1 MTGVVVV
8 DTNLLLLLIVGAA
21 SREYVGKHKR
31 LRDYS
36 LDDLDL
42 LVELIGQ
49 FPDMVLLPHIL
60 AEVSNL
66 ARQIDNPARA
76 KIQKTLRT
84 LVETS
89 TELPIQSIYGVQRR
103 EFDELGLTDAMI
115 LHLCSLSGNG
125 ISPTLIT
132 VDTTLA
138 DSANSLGYSV
148 IDYKEEYLSG

>member
-1 MTGVVVV
+1 
-8 DTNLLLLLIVGAA
+8 
-21 SREYVGKHKR
+21 
-31 LRDYS
+31 
-36 LDDLDL
+36 
-42 LVELIGQ
+42 
-49 FPDMVLLPHIL
+49 MVLLPHIL